1 MADFDYDAI
10 KGKPEGK
17 SYFYTDPKTK
27 TKYDVTIKFD
37 KTDTS
42 WKLTAVDLSFNQV
55 ILSGVPPFNKGLICN
70 KKDDA
75 ACKTD
80 ILKKIGDWKLVPKS
94 TATFLYQREGGEGVT
109 HTITVEELADGS
121 LRLTSKDTF
130 PGKWF
135 DSTGKNKVKT
145 QTIPSMTL
153 EQFRVTYIDQKTP
166 FLERV
171 FREVTAPTP
180 APALKKKAT
189 ASKIVVTPDPSED
202 NRKTVTFLGI
212 EYPDVY
218 MTADISGNKGLIYQ
232 SQKSLVD
239 ALFISHLAATN
250 PSKYQA
256 ILQAV
261 INDEC
266 TTDMPVITKTTCKPM
281 RQWIRELMI
290 LYLNKMEEIEAATK
304 SAVAAATPTTTS
316 PSASSSSGKGGP
328 SPPPP
333 PPPPSPSKKPI
344 SIKITIPTAALD
356 TFLTNNPTP

>member
-1 MADFDYDAI
+1 MADFEYDVI
-10 KGKPEGK
+10 KKTPEGK
-17 SYFYTDPKTK
+17 SYFYTDPKTN
-27 TKYDVTIKFD
+27 TRYDVTIKFD
-37 KTDTS
+37 KTDTT
-42 WKLTAVDLSFNQV
+42 WKLTTEDESLKKVISNPKERFN
-55 ILSGVPPFNKGLICN
+55 GPGLICN

-130 PGKWF
+130 PGTW
-135 DSTGKNKVKT
+135 GKVKT

-153 EQFRVTYIDQKTP
+153 EEFRKKYIDQKTP

-171 FREVTAPTP
+171 FREVTAPTPTPAP

-218 MTADISGNKGLIYQ
+218 MTADISGTKGIIYQ

-239 ALFISHLAATN
+239 ALFISHLAANN

-290 LYLNKMEEIEAATK
+290 LYLDKMEEMEAATK
-304 SAVAAATPTTTS
+304 SAVAATPTTTS
-316 PSASSSSGKGGP
+316 SSTSSDG
-328 SPPPP
+328 
-333 PPPPSPSKKPI
+333 PPPPSEKKPV
-344 SIKITIPTAALD
+344 SIKITIPKAALD
-356 TFLTNNPTP
+356 EFIIKTRII